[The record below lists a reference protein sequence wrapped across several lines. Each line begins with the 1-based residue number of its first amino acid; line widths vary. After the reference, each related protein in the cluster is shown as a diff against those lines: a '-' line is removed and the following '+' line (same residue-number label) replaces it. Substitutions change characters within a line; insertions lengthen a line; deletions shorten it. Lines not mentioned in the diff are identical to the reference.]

1 MFKILGLKNSRILIS
16 KLNGPVIKPINSVMN
31 WKQLLNFEPSE
42 VIGLDIGS
50 SAVKSVILRKGGPG
64 YTIAGAGFAEIAADR
79 DHKSIVRAVRECF
92 ALTRLRSKNRLKT
105 RLAVCGLNGPEV
117 AVRDFEFSA
126 LADEDVEGAVL
137 LEAAQVCPFNA
148 EQAAIDYQ
156 LVPNGNDKTQGV
168 LVAATN
174 MLMTNKLQRVKE
186 AGLKCVLM
194 DIDGLALLNCLNG
207 LVDEQ
212 ERVGTAVLNVGASC
226 TTLAIM
232 GEGGWPFIRDM
243 NFAGDEILRQM
254 TAGNDMTQ
262 TMFRAILF
270 DDGPDSQAEVGDNLE
285 KACSELIADVSE
297 TLRFYAA
304 QKKSTHVKKIFVCGG
319 FARARG
325 FVELLGRRLGMDVRL
340 WNPLESMQCGASDK
354 SKNMYTTAGPAMA
367 VAAGLAM
374 RSIRNNVY
382 ES

>member
-1 MFKILGLKNSRILIS
+1 
-16 KLNGPVIKPINSVMN
+16 MN
-31 WKQLLNFEPSE
+31 WKQLLNFELSE

-50 SAVKSVILRKGGPG
+50 SAVKSVVLRKDGPG
-64 YTIAGAGFAEIAADR
+64 YTIAGAGFAEIVANG
-79 DHKSIVRAVRECF
+79 DHRSIVKAVRECF

-105 RLAVCGLNGPEV
+105 KLAVCGLSGPEV

-137 LEAAQVCPFNA
+137 LEATQVCPFNA

-156 LVPNGNDKTQGV
+156 LIPNGNDKTQGV

-174 MLMTNKLQRVKE
+174 VLITNKLQLVKE

-212 ERVGTAVLNVGASC
+212 ERIGTAVLNVGGSC
-226 TTLAIM
+226 MTLAIM
-232 GEGGWPFIRDM
+232 GEGGWPFIRDTH
-243 NFAGDEILRQM
+243 FAGDEILRQIA
-254 TAGNDMTQ
+254 TGNDMTQ
-262 TMFRAILF
+262 ETLRTMLF
-270 DDGPDSQAEVGDNLE
+270 GDSPDIQAEVGDSLE
-285 KACSELIADVSE
+285 KACSELVADVSE

-304 QKKSTHVKKIFVCGG
+304 QKKSTPVKKIFVCGG

-340 WNPLESMQCGASDK
+340 WNPLDSMQCGASDK
-354 SKNMYTTAGPAMA
+354 NKNIYTTAGPAMA

-374 RSIRNNVY
+374 RLIRNNVY

>member
-1 MFKILGLKNSRILIS
+1 
-16 KLNGPVIKPINSVMN
+16 MN

-50 SAVKSVILRKGGPG
+50 SAVKSVILRKDGPG
-64 YTIAGAGFAEIAADR
+64 YTIAGAGLAEIAADR
-79 DHKSIVRAVRECF
+79 DHKSVVRAIRECF
-92 ALTRLRSKNRLKT
+92 ALTRLRSRNRLKT
-105 RLAVCGLNGPEV
+105 RLAVCGLSGPEV

-156 LVPNGNDKTQGV
+156 LIPNGNDKTQGV

-174 MLMTNKLQRVKE
+174 MLITNKLQLVKE

-212 ERVGTAVLNVGASC
+212 QRIGTAVLNVGGSY

-232 GEGGWPFIRDM
+232 GEGDWPFIRDM

-254 TAGNDMTQ
+254 AAGNDTAQ
-262 TMFRAILF
+262 ETLRAMLF
-270 DDGPDSQAEVGDNLE
+270 GDSPDSQTEVGDSLE
-285 KACSELIADVSE
+285 KASAELIGDVSE

-304 QKKSTHVKKIFVCGG
+304 QKKSTLVKRIFVCGG

-325 FVELLGRRLGMDVRL
+325 FVELLGRRLGTDVLL
-340 WNPLESMQCGASDK
+340 WNPLDSMRCGASDK
-354 SKNMYTTAGPAMA
+354 SKNIYKTAGPAMA

-374 RSIRNNVY
+374 RLIRNNVY